1 MQNDFRKTNTNA
13 KMMFFIDSDHGSA
26 VDTVQLNSM

>member
-13 KMMFFIDSDHGSA
+13 KMMFFIDSNHGFA
-26 VDTVQLNSM
+26 VGAVQLNSV